1 MVWRV
6 IERAIRDTIIL
17 PGAQAW
23 WGTRKHWYT
32 DQFQKLVD
40 NMIAKREG
48 EEVFARYDIA
58 TLK

>member
-1 MVWRV
+1 M
-6 IERAIRDTIIL
+6 IIL

-32 DQFQKLVD
+32 DPFQKLID

-58 TLK
+58 TLKVTLPLD